1 VKAGVSFLARRV
13 FPHVR
18 FQAAEFAI
26 FLPSGRLGTLEC
38 DYGVGHGAVLQ
49 RHRGE
54 GGPRV
59 EGLCEA
65 DEEGQALPRRGVL
78 RRRGPRNHSREG
90 GRFLPCAQ
98 SFSACPFP
106 GSGVRDFLAE
116 RTSGHPGL

>member
-38 DYGVGHGAVLQ
+38 DNGVGHGAVLQ

-78 RRRGPRNHSREG
+78 RRTACEIFPVRAGVSFPPRDAFCVSR
-90 GRFLPCAQ
+90 F
-98 SFSACPFP
+98 
-106 GSGVRDFLAE
+106 
-116 RTSGHPGL
+116 